1 MGCVDSVTRLQILMP
16 LSCSISYNDNNT
28 DNLKTKQSPLE
39 NLLSSLMLEKAL
51 RSSEKP
57 VSPLHLHGEDA
68 VPDPVSFP
76 SCQEGGVAAEAQRQ
90 HELLGGASSLMTSLT
105 SISISLCS

>member
-1 MGCVDSVTRLQILMP
+1 
-16 LSCSISYNDNNT
+16 
-28 DNLKTKQSPLE
+28 
-39 NLLSSLMLEKAL
+39 MLEKAL

-76 SCQEGGVAAEAQRQ
+76 GCQEGGVAAEAQRQ
-90 HELLGGASSLMTSLT
+90 HELLGGGGLLTHDLSDLDFYFPLFLIPYLIIILLQECFLELSL
-105 SISISLCS
+105 

>member
-1 MGCVDSVTRLQILMP
+1 
-16 LSCSISYNDNNT
+16 
-28 DNLKTKQSPLE
+28 
-39 NLLSSLMLEKAL
+39 MLEKAL

-76 SCQEGGVAAEAQRQ
+76 GCQEGGVAAEAQRQ
-90 HELLGGASSLMTSLT
+90 HELLGGGASSLMTSPT

>member
-1 MGCVDSVTRLQILMP
+1 
-16 LSCSISYNDNNT
+16 
-28 DNLKTKQSPLE
+28 
-39 NLLSSLMLEKAL
+39 MLEKAL
-51 RSSEKP
+51 RSLEKP

-76 SCQEGGVAAEAQRQ
+76 GCQEGGVAAETQRQ
-90 HELLGGASSLMTSLT
+90 HELLGGGGASSLMTSLT